1 MRTLQRYWDARA
13 ALNFILGGAGAGL
26 IIAAAFVRPPSPWPV
41 AAGLALI
48 AAGLFAVWLET
59 GRKLRALHVLFNPF
73 TSWMT
78 REAFAALL
86 LFPVAL
92 GAFLTLKFLPVAA
105 VLALAFLWCQARI
118 LRAARGIPA
127 WRAPQVVPLVIA
139 TGLAEGAALAVLL
152 AQTQLAAALLAIAL
166 IGRLVTWP
174 AYRGEVKS
182 EALEGAGKALQ
193 LGAAAALLLVAASFF
208 VAQAAFPAAALA
220 AVVAVATGWWLKFT
234 LVTRAAL
241 TQGFSLPRQPVRG
254 TR

>member
-1 MRTLQRYWDARA
+1 MTSLQRYWDARA
-13 ALNFILGGAGAGL
+13 ALNFILGGSGAGL
-26 IIAAAFVRPPSPWPV
+26 IVAAAFVQPPNPWPV

-48 AAGLFAVWLET
+48 AAGLAAVWLET

-92 GAFLTLKFLPVAA
+92 GAFLTLRFLPVAA

-139 TGLAEGAALAVLL
+139 TGLAEGAGLAVLL
-152 AQTQLAAALLAIAL
+152 VQTQLAAALLAIVL
-166 IGRLVTWP
+166 IGRMLAWS
-174 AYRGEVKS
+174 AYRDEVKS
-182 EALEGAGKALQ
+182 ETLERAGKALQ
-193 LGAAAALLLVAASFF
+193 LGALAALLLVAASFY
-208 VAQAAFPAAALA
+208 VAQAALLAAALA
-220 AVVAVATGWWLKFT
+220 VGTGWWLKFS

>member
-1 MRTLQRYWDARA
+1 MTSLQRYWDARA
-13 ALNFILGGAGAGL
+13 ALNFILGGSGAGL
-26 IIAAAFVRPPSPWPV
+26 IIAAAFVQPPNPWPV
-41 AAGLALI
+41 AVGLAFI

-127 WRAPQVVPLVIA
+127 WRAPQVVPLIIA
-139 TGLAEGAALAVLL
+139 AGLAEGAGFAVLL
-152 AQTQLAAALLAIAL
+152 VQTQLAAALLAIAL
-166 IGRLVTWP
+166 IGRLIAWS

-182 EALEGAGKALQ
+182 EALQRAGKALQ
-193 LGAAAALLLVAASFF
+193 LGALAGLLLVAASFYVPQ
-208 VAQAAFPAAALA
+208 VALLAAALA
-220 AVVAVATGWWLKFT
+220 VGTGWWLKFS

>member
-1 MRTLQRYWDARA
+1 MTSLQRYWDARA
-13 ALNFILGGAGAGL
+13 ALNFILGGSGSGL
-26 IIAAAFVRPPSPWPV
+26 IIAAAFVQPPNPWPV

-48 AAGLFAVWLET
+48 AAGLAAVWLET

-86 LFPVAL
+86 LFPVGL

-118 LRAARGIPA
+118 LRAAHGIPA

-139 TGLAEGAALAVLL
+139 AGLAEGAGFAVLL
-152 AQTQLAAALLAIAL
+152 VQTQLAAALLAIVL
-166 IGRLVTWP
+166 IGRMLAWS
-174 AYRGEVKS
+174 AYRAEVTS
-182 EALEGAGKALQ
+182 EALERAGKALQ
-193 LGAAAALLLVAASFF
+193 LGALGALLLVAASFY
-208 VAQAAFPAAALA
+208 VAQAALLAAALA
-220 AVVAVATGWWLKFT
+220 VGTGWWLKFS
-234 LVTRAAL
+234 LVTRAAS

>member
-1 MRTLQRYWDARA
+1 MTSLQRYWDARA
-13 ALNFILGGAGAGL
+13 ALNFILGGSGAGL
-26 IIAAAFVRPPSPWPV
+26 IIAAAFVQPPNPWPV
-41 AAGLALI
+41 ATGLMFI
-48 AAGLFAVWLET
+48 AAGLTAVWLET

-127 WRAPQVVPLVIA
+127 WRAPQVVPLIIA
-139 TGLAEGAALAVLL
+139 AGLAEGAGFAVFLV
-152 AQTQLAAALLAIAL
+152 QTQLAAALLAIAL
-166 IGRLVTWP
+166 IGRLIAWS

-182 EALEGAGKALQ
+182 EALQRAGKALQ
-193 LGAAAALLLVAASFF
+193 LGALAALLLVVASFY
-208 VAQAAFPAAALA
+208 VPQAALLAAALA
-220 AVVAVATGWWLKFT
+220 VGTGWWLKFS

>member
-1 MRTLQRYWDARA
+1 MTSLQRYWDARA
-13 ALNFILGGAGAGL
+13 ALNFILGGSGAGL
-26 IIAAAFVRPPSPWPV
+26 IVAAAFVQPPNPWPV

-48 AAGLFAVWLET
+48 AAGLAAVWLET

-92 GAFLTLKFLPVAA
+92 GAFLTLRFLPVAA

-139 TGLAEGAALAVLL
+139 TGLAEGAGLAVLL
-152 AQTQLAAALLAIAL
+152 VQTQLAAALLAIVL
-166 IGRLVTWP
+166 IGRMLAWS
-174 AYRGEVKS
+174 AYRDEVKS
-182 EALEGAGKALQ
+182 ETLERAGKALQ
-193 LGAAAALLLVAASFF
+193 LGALAALLLVAASFY
-208 VAQAAFPAAALA
+208 VAQAALLAAALA
-220 AVVAVATGWWLKFT
+220 VGTGWWLKLS